1 MPFPVKSVLVRQDK
15 NTTDPFEISQE
26 VSSDGKIPLEVCR
39 QSLKVLS
46 PFHVVFSV
54 TDSRSCALVI
64 LLFKETPMH

>member
-39 QSLKVLS
+39 QSLKVLRMMVGTLQF
-46 PFHVVFSV
+46 P
-54 TDSRSCALVI
+54 LKI
-64 LLFKETPMH
+64 KLFLYFAHI